1 MKYRK
6 PIFVITIPLSEFAN
20 DEVNIVSQLQK
31 NIGKQLRE
39 DYYVIISISPID
51 KIEFNV
57 FNNQDVDDINYEEL
71 EKLILKGHNH

>member
-6 PIFVITIPLSEFAN
+6 PIFVITIPLSEVTN

-39 DYYVIISISPID
+39 DYHVIINISPVD
-51 KIEFNV
+51 KIEFHV

-71 EKLILKGHNH
+71 KKLILKGYNH